1 MLLAVAETQQ
11 LACAEAACK
20 PAKRFFA
27 YERRTLLC
35 QLAFGNI
42 RERFAQVFR
51 RDKPQ
56 NRIAE
61 EFQSLIALVAAAAL
75 VCVGGVRQRC
85 DEQVA
90 VLKFISDLFFKFIQ

>member
-20 PAKRFFA
+20 TAERFFA
-27 YERRTLLC
+27 YKRRTLLC

-56 NRIAE
+56 NGIAE